1 MKRLSILS
9 LGSTRGLWE
18 GPASDDYLRLM
29 AYAEGLEGYTLISSS
44 YRHHGLT
51 PRRITSTVKAIP
63 TNAFHPLD
71 GLIRMLGLGFRLL
84 RRRPVDV
91 IQAQDPF
98 YYGLAAWVLGT
109 WFRLPV
115 NVCIYGPNPYDPYWL
130 SSHWS
135 HRFLGWVGRFVLT
148 RVQGI
153 QVDGELTRR
162 RLVEAGYPPAK
173 IHRKPVVPN
182 NLDAFFSIPEERP
195 RSERIRLLFVGR
207 FVRQKNLPML
217 LEVVRQ
223 LSGRLG
229 KRFEWVLVGEGPELH
244 RLQSLIEAAS
254 LDPWVR
260 LLGTQSR
267 ERMPSI
273 FAEAD
278 VFVLASS
285 YEGFARVL
293 MEAAAA
299 ALPIVTTA
307 VSGAE
312 DAVASHETG
321 WVVPVDAVDA
331 FAEAVE
337 RLIVDSSER
346 LRMGRAAR
354 AKVRRELD
362 PSENAVRQTRIWRV
376 VSGGDSEPKPAEAA
390 VPAGHEGPL

>member
-1 MKRLSILS
+1 
-9 LGSTRGLWE
+9 
-18 GPASDDYLRLM
+18 
-29 AYAEGLEGYTLISSS
+29 
-44 YRHHGLT
+44 
-51 PRRITSTVKAIP
+51 
-63 TNAFHPLD
+63 
-71 GLIRMLGLGFRLL
+71 
-84 RRRPVDV
+84 
-91 IQAQDPF
+91 
-98 YYGLAAWVLGT
+98 
-109 WFRLPV
+109 
-115 NVCIYGPNPYDPYWL
+115 
-130 SSHWS
+130 
-135 HRFLGWVGRFVLT
+135 
-148 RVQGI
+148 
-153 QVDGELTRR
+153 
-162 RLVEAGYPPAK
+162 
-173 IHRKPVVPN
+173 
-182 NLDAFFSIPEERP
+182 
-195 RSERIRLLFVGR
+195 
-207 FVRQKNLPML
+207 
-217 LEVVRQ
+217 
-223 LSGRLG
+223 LG
-229 KRFEWVLVGEGPELH
+229 KRFEWVLVGEGPELR
-244 RLQSLIEAAS
+244 RLQSLIEAAG

-260 LLGTQSR
+260 CLGTRSR

-346 LRMGRAAR
+346 LQMGRAAR

-376 VSGGDSEPKPAEAA
+376 VSGGDSEPEHAEAA